1 MAPLVHRPSWAPPGL
16 HFPLVHAGVLSA
28 IEQPVVA
35 ADRAGAVLYWNH
47 AAERLSGWSQHEAL
61 GRHVVDLVL
70 PRVPEETVREL
81 VETTR
86 RGGTWRGELALRR
99 RDGAPAPTRVACSA
113 LRDPLGD
120 VSGVVAV
127 ASEAPL
133 PGVPRAGDPQGEDV
147 ALCRA
152 LFEGSQVAMTV
163 RDAEG
168 RLVRWNRKAAVGFDG
183 LTFLDV
189 THPDDREQEAARF
202 RQLVSGERDA
212 YDVEKRYVVG
222 GGEERWV
229 RVRVVAVRDSRGG
242 FRFAVAMGEDVSERR
257 AMEEALRRS
266 QEELRRLAA
275 HHQSAREGEQ
285 ERIARELHDELGQ
298 ALSGLKLDL
307 TALRRRAARGA
318 AAMEPQDTERVE
330 GMVAAVDGLLD
341 ALRRISL
348 ELRPAVLDALGLEAA
363 AEWLV
368 EELGRRTG
376 LEVRLSADLGGR
388 EVDRDRAVALY
399 RILQE
404 ALTNVARHAEARRV
418 QVQLGAEGDE
428 VVLVVRDD
436 GRGLPA
442 EGSLPPSRL
451 GLVGM
456 RERAHAF
463 GGFTAVASQP
473 GQGTRI
479 EARLPLETTRGEP
492 AEP

>member
-1 MAPLVHRPSWAPPGL
+1 
-16 HFPLVHAGVLSA
+16 
-28 IEQPVVA
+28 
-35 ADRAGAVLYWNH
+35 
-47 AAERLSGWSQHEAL
+47 
-61 GRHVVDLVL
+61 
-70 PRVPEETVREL
+70 
-81 VETTR
+81 
-86 RGGTWRGELALRR
+86 
-99 RDGAPAPTRVACSA
+99 
-113 LRDPLGD
+113 
-120 VSGVVAV
+120 
-127 ASEAPL
+127 
-133 PGVPRAGDPQGEDV
+133 
-147 ALCRA
+147 
-152 LFEGSQVAMTV
+152 
-163 RDAEG
+163 
-168 RLVRWNRKAAVGFDG
+168 
-183 LTFLDV
+183 
-189 THPDDREQEAARF
+189 
-202 RQLVSGERDA
+202 
-212 YDVEKRYVVG
+212 
-222 GGEERWV
+222 
-229 RVRVVAVRDSRGG
+229 
-242 FRFAVAMGEDVSERR
+242 
-257 AMEEALRRS
+257 
-266 QEELRRLAA
+266 
-275 HHQSAREGEQ
+275 
-285 ERIARELHDELGQ
+285 
-298 ALSGLKLDL
+298 
-307 TALRRRAARGA
+307 
-318 AAMEPQDTERVE
+318 MEPQDTERVE

-451 GLVGM
+451 GLLGM
-456 RERAHAF
+456 RERAHAL